1 MMQAF
6 IDVQEVFDKAV
17 FDGCFRLFKTA
28 FTASEV
34 TEVYNAYLRANGMCY
49 IANVTP
55 RQMIYLLKKCQH
67 VKRYKS
73 ATARKTMYWPKDSVL
88 AKYADVVI

>member
-1 MMQAF
+1 MKAF
-6 IDVQEVFDKAV
+6 LDVQDVFDQAV
-17 FDGCFRLFKTA
+17 IDGCFKSFKVA
-28 FTASEV
+28 FTAAEV

-55 RQMIYLLKKCQH
+55 RQMIYLLKDCQH

-73 ATARKTMYWPKDSVL
+73 ATARKTMYWPKDSVITL
-88 AKYADVVI
+88 KPCDEI